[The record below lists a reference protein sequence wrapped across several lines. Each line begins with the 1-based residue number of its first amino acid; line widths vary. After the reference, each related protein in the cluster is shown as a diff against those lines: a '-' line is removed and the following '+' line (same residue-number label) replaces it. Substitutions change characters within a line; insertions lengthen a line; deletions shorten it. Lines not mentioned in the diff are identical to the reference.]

1 MADFTALQFKDYVI
15 LFMLSGLFI
24 VSFIGFGVE
33 TAKNYGMS
41 ETLMKS
47 ESFDFTRLENQIIQ
61 TSNDAEKW
69 SNSTKSDSLFVSL
82 GGLFFNSLWGT
93 GKLIWGSIGAFAS
106 IITDGAKSVLGIPA
120 LATGTIL
127 AILSIL
133 LIFALWRTI
142 KTGE

>member
-15 LFMLSGLFI
+15 GFLLIGLFI
-24 VSFIGFGVE
+24 ISFIGFGTE

-47 ESFDFTRLENQIIQ
+47 NQFDFSKLENQISQ
-61 TSNDAEKW
+61 TSADAEKW
-69 SNSTKSDSLFVSL
+69 SNATKSDNPFVSY
-82 GGLFFNSLWGT
+82 GGVFFYSIWGV
-93 GKLIWGSIGAFAS
+93 GKLIWGSVSAFAT
-106 IITDGAKSVLGIPA
+106 IILDGSSAVIGLPPIVTGIVM
-120 LATGTIL
+120 

>member
-1 MADFTALQFKDYVI
+1 MADFTAIQFKDYVI
-15 LFMLSGLFI
+15 NFLLAGLFI
-24 VSFIGFGVE
+24 VAFIGFGVE

-47 ESFDFTRLENQIIQ
+47 ESFDFTKLENQISQ
-61 TSNDAEKW
+61 TSSDAEKW
-69 SNSTKSDSLFVSL
+69 SNATKSDNPFISY
-82 GGLFFNSLWGT
+82 GGVFFYSIWGV
-93 GKLIWGSIGAFAS
+93 GKLIWGSVSAFAS
-106 IITDGAKSVLGIPA
+106 IITDGAEAVLGIPA
-120 LATGTIL
+120 MVTGLIV